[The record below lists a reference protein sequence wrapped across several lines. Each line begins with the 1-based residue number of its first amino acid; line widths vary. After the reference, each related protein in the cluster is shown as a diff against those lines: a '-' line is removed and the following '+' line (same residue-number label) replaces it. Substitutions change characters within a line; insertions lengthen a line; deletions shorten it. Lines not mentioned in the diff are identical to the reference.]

1 MHFAIDKANNRAT
14 MRAKNLND
22 CSSPITST
30 SVSYLFE
37 VVEHEFGAVHEAV
50 GLLRMMS
57 RNNVEQVCEF
67 ALL

>member
-1 MHFAIDKANNRAT
+1 
-14 MRAKNLND
+14 MRAGRERERCGWD
-22 CSSPITST
+22 SREV

-37 VVEHEFGAVHEAV
+37 VVQHEFGAVHEAV